1 MVNSKKSIIK
11 FQQILIFAVNEVAV
25 ALLKPGVSNDKS
37 ESIMLSPIITVQVSG
52 DARENF
58 KNRLENYLR
67 IIRVQSNVLKDEPDL
82 TAIKKTQQD
91 AAVDLCASV
100 DDLWRSSLA

>member
-25 ALLKPGVSNDKS
+25 ASLKPGVSKEDS
-37 ESIMLSPIITVQVSG
+37 ERIVLSPITTVQVAG
-52 DARENF
+52 NARENF

-82 TAIKKTQQD
+82 TVIKMTQQD

-100 DDLWRSSLA
+100 DDLWRSSIT